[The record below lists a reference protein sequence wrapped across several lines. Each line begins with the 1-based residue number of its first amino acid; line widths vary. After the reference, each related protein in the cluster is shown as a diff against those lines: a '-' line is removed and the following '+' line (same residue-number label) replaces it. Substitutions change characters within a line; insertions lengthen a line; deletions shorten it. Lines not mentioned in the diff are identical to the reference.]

1 MGRGGRLALLVLVY
15 AATVAALCVSPR
27 IAPLYCCSRVGLPV
41 SMGGSIPDEPP
52 AAVPEPAGLNVEAAM
67 AEAEA
72 LEAAAAAAEARLA
85 AAQARAAVT
94 AARARATAAAAA
106 AKAKARPVPEQP
118 LVTVSDQPLQP
129 ARSIHTSTAPWM
141 PYVLCLVSV

>member
-27 IAPLYCCSRVGLPV
+27 IAPVYCCSRVGLPV
-41 SMGGSIPDEPP
+41 SMGGSIPDEPPP

-85 AAQARAAVT
+85 AAQARAAST
-94 AARARATAAAAA
+94 KGPRTNAR
-106 AKAKARPVPEQP
+106 
-118 LVTVSDQPLQP
+118 
-129 ARSIHTSTAPWM
+129 
-141 PYVLCLVSV
+141 